1 MKVLIYLHKS
11 KTLDVSGVAQIIY
24 KSMTRAFLLNAICM
38 STAIAAFGQV
48 PVTRCNNSID
58 VGAAIGSLQGSF
70 TTTFV
75 HNWRFGNKQKLEAG
89 FGGRF
94 ITYESLLFTVGA
106 NIDLN

>member
-1 MKVLIYLHKS
+1 
-11 KTLDVSGVAQIIY
+11 
-24 KSMTRAFLLNAICM
+24 MTRAFLLNAICM
-38 STAIAAFGQV
+38 STAIAAFGQL